1 MLESMWA
8 EIDDEKTWAAF
19 VKKFAGGD
27 SVSKLVSHRAERSHD
42 FVTAETLQKAES
54 ALAQVHRHRR

>member
-19 VKKFAGGD
+19 VKKFAGGG
-27 SVSKLVSHRAERSHD
+27 SVSKLVSQRAERSHD
-42 FVTAETLQKAES
+42 FAK
-54 ALAQVHRHRR
+54 VHRRDAAEGRECARAST